1 MNEKYDPEVKA
12 YMAAMRDHGCSPGLV
27 VANGEQTGGEETW
40 EALCRSMACLYV
52 SIQQPGVKKGR
63 IDWGRRVTFGWVAAA
78 AVMKELELYQEDRD
92 VGPLRKALER
102 KTELGD

>member
-1 MNEKYDPEVKA
+1 MKEKYDREVKA

-27 VANGEQTGGEETW
+27 VANGEKKGGEESW

-52 SIQQPGVKKGR
+52 GIEQPGVKKGR

-78 AVMKELELYQEDRD
+78 VVMRELEVYQEDRV
-92 VGPLRKALER
+92 VGPLRKALKK
-102 KTELGD
+102 KTGLGD